1 MFEAKEGEESK
12 EEKQVLWKK
21 CFSSKSNAYT
31 CAGVEGWQGEKC
43 LHQDRGREGL
53 FVCLLFAHSRI
64 KKSER
69 NQMKIIWMKDRERKT
84 GEENERNV
92 CRSQRPW
99 F

>member
-53 FVCLLFAHSRI
+53 LVCLLVGCAFKNNKRV
-64 KKSER
+64 
-69 NQMKIIWMKDRERKT
+69 
-84 GEENERNV
+84 NEIR
-92 CRSQRPW
+92 
-99 F
+99 